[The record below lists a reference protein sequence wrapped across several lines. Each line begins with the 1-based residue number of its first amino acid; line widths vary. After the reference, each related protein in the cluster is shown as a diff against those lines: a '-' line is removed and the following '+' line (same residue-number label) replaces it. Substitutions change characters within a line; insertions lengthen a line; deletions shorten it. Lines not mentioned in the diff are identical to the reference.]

1 MSIRID
7 EAVKRHLHYLQMT
20 GKAANT
26 IEHANYKF
34 AKFLTIMGPDRK
46 LDEFKTRQDVMP
58 YVNSLRDSH
67 CQPVTINNYL
77 SALRGL
83 YDWAMAEHLVR
94 YNPFQ
99 RLRVKV
105 KEQLPKDVPSPRI
118 IQQIIEAI
126 DVPLYQTFLTLQ
138 LHTGMRI
145 NEVRLLKT
153 DALDLNNRRLHIHE
167 TKAGKSRSIPLND
180 AIYEIMKTYVNEERR
195 HHASPYVFPSQR
207 GGVICKTTINRH
219 LTQASVEVLGYKITS
234 HTLRHAFTT
243 HLYDQGVME
252 TTLSELLGHAEPK
265 TTRRYIR
272 VHEQH
277 LRDAVNRID
286 IK

>member
-7 EAVKRHLHYLQMT
+7 EAVKRHLHYLRVT
-20 GKAANT
+20 GKAQNT
-26 IEHANYKF
+26 IDHARYKF
-34 AKFLTIMGPDRK
+34 DRFLSIMGEDAR
-46 LDEFKTRQDVMP
+46 LDAFKTRQDVMP
-58 YVNSLRDSH
+58 YVDALRANA

-83 YDWAMAEHLVR
+83 YDWAMTEQLTAH
-94 YNPFQ
+94 NPFL

-105 KEQLPKDVPSPRI
+105 NERLPSDVPTPRTI
-118 IQQIIEAI
+118 LSIIEAI
-126 DVPLYQTFLTLQ
+126 DVPLYRTFLTFQ

-145 NEVRLLKT
+145 NEVRLLT
-153 DALDLNNRRLHIHE
+153 TEALDLERRRVHVHQS
-167 TKAGKSRSIPLND
+167 KAGKSRTVPLND
-180 AIYEIMKTYVNEERR
+180 IICDVMRTYMEEERR
-195 HHASPYVFPSQR
+195 HGASPYVFPSRR

-219 LTQASVEVLGYKITS
+219 LTEASSDVLGYEITS

-272 VHEQH
+272 VKENH
-277 LRDAVNRID
+277 LRNAVNRINFD
-286 IK
+286 